1 MIFGQT
7 HHPMDTNPYFIS
19 LASTETTGF
28 AVSMQSS
35 ISSQKLVEVWWEVE
49 AKLERSDGTYSVS
62 GTLRNDTYLDKN
74 LFSGSSVESDSDR
87 CSFTS
92 GGFIWKFEVNTSTF
106 SGTISAK
113 EATFSIEGSIPDEN
127 TNRLI
132 SYVIQ
137 FDGKW
142 DSKSAELSLDKPTP
156 TWPKPGNPDAPGAQ
170 QPQVSSILVDTDPA
184 PTVDSSSATYDTEKN
199 IDGPAKDTE
208 RKIGAGGISAITTAV
223 IFFLGFIIM
232 VIFCVIQQRKRQQD
246 EKVHLE
252 IAYIY
257 PGPRAD
263 SSEGYSEILAH
274 YNSNLEMREVLV
286 NYHSLPVTNQHQ
298 WREF

>member
-1 MIFGQT
+1 
-7 HHPMDTNPYFIS
+7 MDTNPYFIS

-35 ISSQKLVEVWWEVE
+35 ISSQQLVEVWWEVE
-49 AKLERSDGTYSVS
+49 AKLERSDGYYSVS

-74 LFSGSSVESDSDR
+74 SFSGNPVESDSDR

-92 GGFIWKFEVNTSTF
+92 GGFIWKLEVNTTTF

-113 EATFSIEGSIPDEN
+113 EATLSIEGSIPEEN

-142 DSKSAELSLDKPTP
+142 DPKSAELSLDGPIP

-170 QPQVSSILVDTDPA
+170 QPQVSSILVDTDLA
-184 PTVDSSSATYDTEKN
+184 PTVVDSSNATYDIEKT
-199 IDGPAKDTE
+199 IDDPTKDTE
-208 RKIGAGGISAITTAV
+208 RNISAGGISAITAAA
-223 IFFLGFIIM
+223 IFVLGFIIM
-232 VIFCVIQQRKRQQD
+232 VIFYVIQQRKCQQD

-257 PGPRAD
+257 PRPRAD
-263 SSEGYSEILAH
+263 SSEGCPGILAH

>member
-1 MIFGQT
+1 
-7 HHPMDTNPYFIS
+7 MDTNPYFIS

-35 ISSQKLVEVWWEVE
+35 ISSQQLVEVWWEVE
-49 AKLERSDGTYSVS
+49 ATLERSDGYYSVS

-74 LFSGSSVESDSDR
+74 SLSGSSVESDSDR

-92 GGFIWKFEVNTSTF
+92 GGFIWKLEVNTSTF

-156 TWPKPGNPDAPGAQ
+156 TWPEPGNPDAPGAQ

-184 PTVDSSSATYDTEKN
+184 PTAADSSNATYDIEKT
-199 IDGPAKDTE
+199 IDDLTKDTE
-208 RKIGAGGISAITTAV
+208 RKIGAGGISAITAAA
-223 IFFLGFIIM
+223 IFVLGFIIM
-232 VIFCVIQQRKRQQD
+232 VIFCVIQQRKFKRQQD

-252 IAYIY
+252 IAYVY
-257 PGPRAD
+257 PRPRAD
-263 SSEGYSEILAH
+263 TSEGCPEILVH

-286 NYHSLPVTNQHQ
+286 NDHSLSVKNQRQ
-298 WREF
+298 